1 MATILDRVT
10 LDIERHA
17 AASGWDQ
24 PPRLFALVET
34 ADLVRREPQLAAQLG
49 LGTAEAGGLGGPEGP
64 GGPGGPGGPVGPGGL
79 GGPSG
84 LSPVEQDELPDHAT
98 IEEMLGGIAWPPEV
112 LGTALTVER
121 LMVPP
126 EAERD
131 MPQDEDAALQWLA
144 EHPQRQEV
152 RIVVAVLR
160 DGSRS
165 AALRMRAHDDE
176 TSVLSGPDLVPGLAD
191 ALAATLHD

>member
-49 LGTAEAGGLGGPEGP
+49 LGTAEADGP
-64 GGPGGPGGPVGPGGL
+64 GGGL

-84 LSPVEQDELPDHAT
+84 LTPVEQDELPDHAT

-131 MPQDEDAALQWLA
+131 MPQDEEAALQWLA
-144 EHPQRQEV
+144 DHPQRQEV

-160 DGSRS
+160 DGTRS

>member
-34 ADLVRREPQLAAQLG
+34 ADLVRREPQRAGQLG
-49 LGTAEAGGLGGPEGP
+49 VGAGEPGTP
-64 GGPGGPGGPVGPGGL
+64 

-84 LSPVEQDELPDHAT
+84 LTPVEQDELPDHAT
-98 IEEMLGGIAWPPEV
+98 IEELLGGILWPPEV
-112 LGTALTVER
+112 LGTAITVER

-126 EAERD
+126 AAESEMPRD
-131 MPQDEDAALQWLA
+131 EGAALQWLA
-144 EHPQRQEV
+144 EHPERQEV

-165 AALRMRAHDDE
+165 SALRMRAHDDE

-191 ALAATLHD
+191 ALAATLGD

>member
-1 MATILDRVT
+1 MNARLDRLT

-24 PPRLFALVET
+24 PVHLFALVES
-34 ADLVRREPQLAAQLG
+34 ADLLRREPQLADELG
-49 LGTAEAGGLGGPEGP
+49 LRADVP
-64 GGPGGPGGPVGPGGL
+64 GALTPVDQG
-79 GGPSG
+79 
-84 LSPVEQDELPDHAT
+84 DLPDHAS
-98 IEEMLGGIAWPPEV
+98 IEELLGGILWPPEV

-126 EAERD
+126 AVEND
-131 MPQDEDAALQWLA
+131 MPQDEGEALHWLG
-144 EHPQRQEV
+144 EHPARQEV
-152 RIVVAVLR
+152 RLVVAVLR

-176 TSVLSGPDLVPGLAD
+176 TSVLTGENLVPGLAD
-191 ALAATLHD
+191 ALSSTLAD

>member
-1 MATILDRVT
+1 MNPRLDRLT

-17 AASGWDQ
+17 AAAGWDQ
-24 PPRLFALVET
+24 SPRLYALVET
-34 ADLVRREPQLAAQLG
+34 ADLLRREPQLAAQLG
-49 LGTAEAGGLGGPEGP
+49 KHPGAEDEP
-64 GGPGGPGGPVGPGGL
+64 GDL
-79 GGPSG
+79 T
-84 LSPVEQDELPDHAT
+84 PVEQDDLPQHAT
-98 IEEMLGGIAWPPEV
+98 IEELLGSIAWPPEV

-126 EAERD
+126 EAERE
-131 MPQDEDAALQWLA
+131 MPRNEGAALDWLA
-144 EHPQRQEV
+144 AHPERQEV

-176 TSVLSGPDLVPGLAD
+176 TSVLTGENLVPGLAE
-191 ALAATLHD
+191 ALGATLAE